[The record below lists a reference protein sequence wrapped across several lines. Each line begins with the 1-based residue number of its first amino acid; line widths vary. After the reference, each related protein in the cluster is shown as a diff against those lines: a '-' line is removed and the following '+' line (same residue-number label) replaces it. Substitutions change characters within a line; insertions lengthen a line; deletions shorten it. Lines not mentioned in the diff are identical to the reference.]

1 MPFHPAMKKS
11 KLPEAQGEEA
21 LNVLFLVNRLYEWS
35 QNFITRELTELD
47 ALGVKMTIAA
57 RSVTQRSDLSPAEQQ
72 LLRHFHPIPENPFLP
87 RYWATHLRIVFGR
100 PRTWLSAWNTLFSLK
115 HKPAKFPRGLVCL
128 FRAATLAAYAEK
140 QRINLIHAHFLTAA
154 GETALYLSK
163 LTGIPFGATAYAMDI
178 YVDNSG
184 LAGKIKHAAYV
195 NGTTRYNE
203 RTLARLIPDHPER
216 IVTRYY
222 GIYTS
227 PELVPPLP
235 HDTFNFLAVGRLV
248 PKKGFHDLLLACE
261 ILQRKGYVFHCE
273 IIGSGPLEKTL
284 REQIQELGL
293 EDSVTLTGFV
303 APNDLPDR
311 YRGGD
316 VLVAP
321 CIVAD
326 NGDVD
331 GLPNVCLE
339 AMNYGLPVISTT
351 ISGIPEAVEQDVN
364 GWLVPPEN
372 PEKLAEAMEAS
383 MHADNLPAMRIASHQ
398 LVCEKFDVR
407 NNVIP
412 IRDLLEQH
420 RKR

>member
-1 MPFHPAMKKS
+1 MKNNKHAV
-11 KLPEAQGEEA
+11 PTDGET

-57 RSVTQRSDLSPAEQQ
+57 RSVAQRTDLSPAEQQ
-72 LLRHFHPIPENPFLP
+72 LLRHYHPIPENPFLP
-87 RYWATHLRIVFGR
+87 RYWTTHLRIAFGR
-100 PRTWLSAWNTLFSLK
+100 PRAWLSAWKTLFSLK

-128 FRAATLAAYAEK
+128 FRAATLTDYIEK
-140 QRINLIHAHFLTAA
+140 KQINLIHAHFLTAA

-184 LAGKIKHAAYV
+184 LAGKLRHAAYV

-203 RTLARLIPDHPER
+203 RTLARLIPEHPER
-216 IVTRYY
+216 IVTCYY
-222 GIYTS
+222 GIYPAAS
-227 PELVPPLP
+227 APAPLP

-248 PKKGFHDLLLACE
+248 PKKGFHDLLLACDL
-261 ILQRKGYVFHCE
+261 LQRKGYVFYCE
-273 IIGSGPLEKTL
+273 IIGSGPLEKEL
-284 REQIQELGL
+284 REQIQTLGL
-293 EDSVTLTGFV
+293 DGCVTLTGFV

-311 YRGGD
+311 YRSGD

-321 CIVAD
+321 CIVAK

-351 ISGIPEAVEQDVN
+351 ISGIPEAVEPGIN

-372 PEKLAEAMEAS
+372 PEKLAETMEEA
-383 MHADNLPAMRIASHQ
+383 MHAENLPALRRASHQ
-398 LVCEKFDVR
+398 LVSDRFDVR
-407 NNVIP
+407 KNVIP
-412 IRDLLEQH
+412 IRDLLDRH